1 MNLDTLIWRFRV
13 LQTKIMGKLP
23 ALPWSQLP
31 RMLAQPLENW
41 NYSYFATPVAD
52 ETQPG
57 MVLYETLIGRFYGRR
72 EDRDFLGGVI
82 VEEIG
87 RIYQRPPV
95 AVHPGDVVVDLGGH
109 LGTFVRVALNDG
121 AKLVIAFEANA
132 SNAECFRATFRE
144 EIAQGR
150 VVLIEA
156 PVWSESC
163 IVRFS
168 GQGLV
173 GQISDEGDAQQAVT
187 IDDVVRELNIPRVD
201 FIKTDIEGAE
211 RHALKG
217 ASRVLSTDA
226 PNLVVSSYHFSDDPT
241 VLRDIALAHYPYDIN
256 FDRGSKRMYCHRR

>member
-13 LQTKIMGKLP
+13 LQTKVMGKLP
-23 ALPWSQLP
+23 ALPWSQIP
-31 RMLAQPLENW
+31 RMLAQHFENW

-52 ETQPG
+52 EGLTD

-82 VEEIG
+82 VEVIG

-95 AVHPGDVVVDLGGH
+95 VVSPGDIVVDLGGH
-109 LGTFVRVALNDG
+109 LVTFVRVALNDG
-121 AKLVIAFEANA
+121 AKLVVVFEANA
-132 SNAECFRATFRE
+132 SNAECFRVTFRE

-156 PVWSESC
+156 PVWSEPC

-173 GQISDEGDAQQAVT
+173 GQVSDEGDFKQAVT
-187 IDDVVRELNIPRVD
+187 IDDV
-201 FIKTDIEGAE
+201 
-211 RHALKG
+211 
-217 ASRVLSTDA
+217 
-226 PNLVVSSYHFSDDPT
+226 
-241 VLRDIALAHYPYDIN
+241 
-256 FDRGSKRMYCHRR
+256 